1 MALTLIG
8 LGVKRGD
15 ITLAAFEKI
24 KGAEKVILKTD
35 KTQNYSFFTDNG
47 ISVITMDD
55 LYKKS
60 RNFDTLAKNVAS
72 NVISLARGVNAV
84 YCVDGSVLEDN
95 ACKIIMEKYP
105 KTEIIS
111 GVSKAS
117 AMLERVGVS
126 GGYSVVSAYDI
137 NVYEPDGNTLC
148 VYDLDS
154 AVLAGEAKLR
164 LMDYYGDECDCFAF
178 YGANCVKIPLYEMD
192 RLPVYD
198 YTVGIV
204 ITPNDFLN
212 KRAYNF
218 TDLCRIIKMLRAEN
232 GCPWDRA
239 QTHESI
245 RINAIEEV
253 YEMVDAIDRQDD
265 ERLTEEIGD
274 VLMQAVFHTEL
285 GEERGALTRGDVL
298 SGVCKKLISR
308 HTHIFFGDKAENE
321 KEALDVWDKNKQKEH
336 GFTAKQTVAD
346 VPEVFPALLRA
357 QKVQKRAQKA
367 GWAAGDIMAV
377 EQQVVSL
384 VEKLSKISDADEITR
399 VIGDLLFACVNLARQ
414 SGADCEMAL
423 KDKTAEFVR
432 QFVKEDD

>member
-1 MALTLIG
+1 MLRQPLENRFALAPHSYDHTAALLIPTLP
-8 LGVKRGD
+8 L
-15 ITLAAFEKI
+15 EK
-24 KGAEKVILKTD
+24 KP
-35 KTQNYSFFTDNG
+35 
-47 ISVITMDD
+47 
-55 LYKKS
+55 
-60 RNFDTLAKNVAS
+60 R
-72 NVISLARGVNAV
+72 
-84 YCVDGSVLEDN
+84 
-95 ACKIIMEKYP
+95 
-105 KTEIIS
+105 
-111 GVSKAS
+111 
-117 AMLERVGVS
+117 
-126 GGYSVVSAYDI
+126 YDF
-137 NVYEPDGNTLC
+137 
-148 VYDLDS
+148 YDLVQ
-154 AVLAGEAKLR
+154 VLGILR
-164 LMDYYGDECDCFAF
+164 G
-178 YGANCVKIPLYEMD
+178 
-192 RLPVYD
+192 
-198 YTVGIV
+198 
-204 ITPNDFLN
+204 
-212 KRAYNF
+212 
-218 TDLCRIIKMLRAEN
+218 EN

-377 EQQVVSL
+377 EHQVVSL
-384 VEKLSKISDADEITR
+384 AEKLSKIALSNSVVSF
-399 VIGDLLFACVNLARQ
+399 VIGGSWGLTDNLRKKANMVLSFSKFTFPHQLMRVVLLEQLYRVTTILNNVPYA
-414 SGADCEMAL
+414 
-423 KDKTAEFVR
+423 K
-432 QFVKEDD
+432 